1 MASEAPTETKTKLK
15 LDPPEALQAIAPAEA
30 VGLVPLKVEETS
42 ELDSK
47 VAKFVD
53 ELAALDSNSPEFGK
67 KVDQLTAMGRK
78 EIAEAAGASNRFLD
92 RPVKAIDKDT
102 GIGADLTELRRTVE
116 SLDPKEAT
124 KTRKLLGIIPFGN
137 RVDRY
142 FDKYRSS
149 QTHISKILGSLANGK
164 DELLMDNA
172 AIDTERANLWKTM
185 HKLEQMIHISKALD
199 PKEAGRAMTTRKFLG
214 IIPFGN
220 RVNHYFD
227 KYRSSQTH
235 ISAILNRLANGKDEL
250 LMDNAAIDTERAS
263 LWKTMHKLEQMIHI
277 SKTLDKTLEDKANE
291 LDATDPAK
299 AKAIRETALFYTRQ
313 RTTDLLTQMA
323 VTVQGYLALDL
334 VKKNNVEL
342 VKGVDR
348 ASTTTVSAL
357 RTAVTVASA
366 MSNQRLVLEQIGAL
380 NTTTANMIDTTGEL
394 LKTQSS
400 AIHEQAASSTIP
412 LETLQRAF
420 QNIYDTMD
428 SIDAFKLAALANMKQ
443 TVATLGTEVEKSKG
457 YIARAEGVA
466 QGRLENNS
474 SPFEALES
482 K

>member
-1 MASEAPTETKTKLK
+1 MASEAPETQTATKSKLN
-15 LDPPEALQAIAPAEA
+15 LDPPDALQAVAPTEA
-30 VGLVPLKVEETS
+30 SGLVPLKAEETTELDKRVGKFVEE
-42 ELDSK
+42 
-47 VAKFVD
+47 
-53 ELAALDSNSPEFGK
+53 LASLDSNSPEFGK

-149 QTHISKILGSLANGK
+149 QTHIQKILGSLANGK

-185 HKLEQMIHISKALD
+185 HKLEQMIHISK
-199 PKEAGRAMTTRKFLG
+199 
-214 IIPFGN
+214 
-220 RVNHYFD
+220 
-227 KYRSSQTH
+227 
-235 ISAILNRLANGKDEL
+235 
-250 LMDNAAIDTERAS
+250 
-263 LWKTMHKLEQMIHI
+263 
-277 SKTLDKTLEDKANE
+277 TLDQKLEDKANE

-299 AKAIRETALFYTRQ
+299 AKAIRESALFYTRQ

-357 RTAVTVASA
+357 RTAVTVAQA
-366 MSNQRLVLEQIGAL
+366 MTNQKLVLEQIGAL
-380 NTTTANMIDTTGEL
+380 NTTTAGMIDSTGEML
-394 LKTQSS
+394 RTQTG

-428 SIDAFKLAALANMKQ
+428 QIDAFKLQALGNMKQ
-443 TVATLGTEVEKSKG
+443 TVETLGKEVEKSKG
-457 YIARAEGVA
+457 YIARAEGVNQA
-466 QGRLENNS
+466 KLEGAT
-474 SPFEALES
+474 SPLTPIES

>member
-1 MASEAPTETKTKLK
+1 MQMAKDATKTATKLK
-15 LDPPEALQAIAPAEA
+15 LDAPEALQAVAPAEA
-30 VGLVPLKVEETS
+30 AGLVPLKQEEVS
-42 ELDSK
+42 ELDK
-47 VAKFVD
+47 RVAQFVD
-53 ELAALDSNSPEFGK
+53 ELAALDPNSPEFGK
-67 KVDQLTAMGRK
+67 KVDQLTGMGRK

-116 SLDPKEAT
+116 ALDPKEAT
-124 KTRKLLGIIPFGN
+124 KTRKFLGIIPFGN
-137 RVDRY
+137 RIDRY

-149 QTHISKILGSLANGK
+149 QTHIQKILGSLGDGK

-185 HKLEQMIHISKALD
+185 HKLEQMAHISKSLD
-199 PKEAGRAMTTRKFLG
+199 
-214 IIPFGN
+214 
-220 RVNHYFD
+220 
-227 KYRSSQTH
+227 Q
-235 ISAILNRLANGKDEL
+235 
-250 LMDNAAIDTERAS
+250 
-263 LWKTMHKLEQMIHI
+263 Q
-277 SKTLDKTLEDKANE
+277 LEDKAAD
-291 LDATDPAK
+291 LDSTDPAK

-357 RTAVTVASA
+357 RTAVTVAQA
-366 MSNQRLVLEQIGAL
+366 LTNQKLVLEQIGAL
-380 NTTTANMIDTTGEL
+380 NTTTAGMIDTTGEM
-394 LKTQSS
+394 LKSQTG
-400 AIHEQAASSTIP
+400 AIHEQAASASIP

-428 SIDAFKLAALANMKQ
+428 QIDRFKLEALDNMKQ
-443 TVATLGTEVEKSKG
+443 TVNTLSNEVEKSKG
-457 YIARAEGVA
+457 YIARAEGVEKA
-466 QGRLENNS
+466 KLEAPV
-474 SPFEALES
+474 SPFIPIES

>member
-1 MASEAPTETKTKLK
+1 MATETGTAPATESATKLK
-15 LDPPEALQAIAPAEA
+15 LDPPDALQPMTTAEA
-30 VGLVPLKVEETS
+30 SGLVPLKTQEVS
-42 ELDSK
+42 ELDQK

-67 KVDQLTAMGRK
+67 KVDALTAMGRK

-92 RPVKAIDKDT
+92 RPVKAIDSDT

-124 KTRKLLGIIPFGN
+124 KTRKFLGIIPFGN
-137 RVDRY
+137 RIDRY

-149 QTHISKILGSLANGK
+149 QNHISKILGS
-164 DELLMDNA
+164 
-172 AIDTERANLWKTM
+172 
-185 HKLEQMIHISKALD
+185 
-199 PKEAGRAMTTRKFLG
+199 
-214 IIPFGN
+214 
-220 RVNHYFD
+220 
-227 KYRSSQTH
+227 
-235 ISAILNRLANGKDEL
+235 LANGKDEL

-277 SKTLDKTLEDKANE
+277 SKSLDRKLEDKANE
-291 LDATDPAK
+291 LDATEPAK
-299 AKAIRETALFYTRQ
+299 AKAIRETALFYARQ

-357 RTAVTVASA
+357 RTAVTVAQA
-366 MSNQRLVLEQIGAL
+366 MTNQKLVLEQITAL
-380 NTTTANMIDTTGEL
+380 NTTTAGMIDTTGEML
-394 LKTQSS
+394 RTQTG

-428 SIDAFKLAALANMKQ
+428 QIDQFKLAALTNMKQ
-443 TVATLGTEVEKSKG
+443 TVDTLGKEVQKSKG
-457 YIARAEGVA
+457 YIARAEGVSQAKLEA
-466 QGRLENNS
+466 QP
-474 SPFEALES
+474 SPFEPIES

>member
-1 MASEAPTETKTKLK
+1 MASEAPETQTATKTKLN
-15 LDPPEALQAIAPAEA
+15 LDPPDALQAVAPTEA
-30 VGLVPLKVEETS
+30 SGLVPLKAEETTELDKRVGKFVEE
-42 ELDSK
+42 
-47 VAKFVD
+47 
-53 ELAALDSNSPEFGK
+53 LASLDSNSPEFGK

-116 SLDPKEAT
+116 ALDPKEAT
-124 KTRKLLGIIPFGN
+124 KTKKLLGIIPFGN

-149 QTHISKILGSLANGK
+149 QTHIQKILGSLANGK

-185 HKLEQMIHISKALD
+185 HKLEQM
-199 PKEAGRAMTTRKFLG
+199 
-214 IIPFGN
+214 
-220 RVNHYFD
+220 V
-227 KYRSSQTH
+227 
-235 ISAILNRLANGKDEL
+235 
-250 LMDNAAIDTERAS
+250 
-263 LWKTMHKLEQMIHI
+263 HI
-277 SKTLDKTLEDKANE
+277 SKTLDQKLEDKANE

-299 AKAIRETALFYTRQ
+299 AKAIRESALFYTRQ

-357 RTAVTVASA
+357 RTAVTVAQA
-366 MSNQRLVLEQIGAL
+366 MTNQKLVLEQIGAL
-380 NTTTANMIDTTGEL
+380 NTTTAGMIDSTGEML
-394 LKTQSS
+394 RTQTG

-428 SIDAFKLAALANMKQ
+428 QIDAFKLQALGNMKQ
-443 TVATLGTEVEKSKG
+443 TVETLGKEVEKSKG
-457 YIARAEGVA
+457 YIARAEGVNQA
-466 QGRLENNS
+466 KLEGAS
-474 SPFEALES
+474 SPLTPIES